1 MKFFLDTASLDQIR
15 YWSENGLVDGVTT
28 NPALLAREG
37 VDALSQLSAIAEL
50 VSGPVSAQV
59 TVSDAG
65 GMVRQGERLA
75 AIAHNVVVK
84 LPATVS
90 GLESARHL
98 RKRGV
103 SVNVTLGFDASQ
115 SIAFARVPVEY
126 FSLVI
131 GRVEDFGSD
140 SLEQIAEARALIDNM
155 GSPTELLV
163 ASIRNPIHLRAA
175 IVSGADIVTVPPATW
190 TNLFANPNTLQ
201 GLSDFSAAWSTL
213 DEGLRDDYES
223 LAVESD

>member
-15 YWSENGLVDGVTT
+15 YWSANGLVDGVTT

-37 VDALSQLSAIAEL
+37 VDALSQLRAVAKL

-59 TVSDAG
+59 TVSDAE
-65 GMVRQGERLA
+65 GMVRQGGRLA
-75 AIAHNVVVK
+75 GIADNIVVK

-90 GLESARHL
+90 GLEAAQLL

-103 SVNVTLGFDASQ
+103 RINVTLGFDASQ
-115 SIAFARVPVEY
+115 SIAFSRVPVEY

-131 GRVEDFGSD
+131 GRVEDFGSN
-140 SLEQIAEARALIDNM
+140 SLDQIAETRALIDQM
-155 GSPTELLV
+155 ESSTELLV

-175 IVSGADIVTVPPATW
+175 IVGGADIVTVPPGTW

-201 GLSDFSAAWSTL
+201 GLCDFSVAWSAL
-213 DEGLRDDYES
+213 AEGLRGDYES
-223 LAVESD
+223 LGVESD